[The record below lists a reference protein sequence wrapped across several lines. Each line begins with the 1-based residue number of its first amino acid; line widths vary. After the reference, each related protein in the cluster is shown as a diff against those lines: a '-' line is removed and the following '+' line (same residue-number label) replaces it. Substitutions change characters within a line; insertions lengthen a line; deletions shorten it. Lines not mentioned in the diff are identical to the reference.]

1 METLKNVKVTQ
12 IFVDVKETDKY
23 SWRRESNR
31 QIFVETLKK
40 QTQTLKKQTNI
51 RGDVKETEQ
60 ILVETLKK
68 QTNIRGPVKEQT
80 DLRGDVKETD
90 KYSWRR

>member
-1 METLKNVKVTQ
+1 MVETLKKQ
-12 IFVDVKETDKY
+12 KDIRGDVKETDKC

-40 QTQTLKKQTNI
+40 QSNIQIKKQPNI
-51 RGDVKETEQ
+51 RGDVKETHKYS
-60 ILVETLKK
+60 TLK
-68 QTNIRGPVKEQT
+68 R
-80 DLRGDVKETD
+80 RGDVKETD